1 MVETY
6 CSAIW
11 SQNLNGRVLYNC
23 NLEELKSVLNM
34 NFGDWEIFR
43 MFIETL
49 RDMEKSAKRHQVTS
63 KSAGVTKTTVHV
75 EPVPS
80 TSPIPSIQ
88 PPPSKGPMKH
98 QTSMEKQVAFLL
110 TINCNLTIMGPQNTF
125 KVSLEDAMISG
136 LLSTLNEEAHEDILT
151 EELITARREG
161 NTSNNSGGD
170 GASSSAESTSR

>member
-1 MVETY
+1 MPNFHPHNQLMTFRAKFPNWLDTQVCELLRSSISGITPSMVETY

-49 RDMEKSAKRHQVTS
+49 RDMEKGAKGARR
-63 KSAGVTKTTVHV
+63 SAGVTTTTVHA

-80 TSPIPSIQ
+80 TSPIHSTR
-88 PPPSKGPMKH
+88 PPPNKGSVKH
-98 QTSMEKQVAFLL
+98 QTSVEKEV
-110 TINCNLTIMGPQNTF
+110 
-125 KVSLEDAMISG
+125 
-136 LLSTLNEEAHEDILT
+136 
-151 EELITARREG
+151 
-161 NTSNNSGGD
+161 
-170 GASSSAESTSR
+170 